1 MILVD
6 CYTIMDLGQGFDD
19 IVTGFKTVLTVKDL
33 KVTAMIIE
41 LEYMD
46 LILFYLYMHMVS
58 GKTYKSL
65 TWCHDSPSG
74 LDIVFNSYDYLE
86 PFFTVVD
93 DLSVNLCD
101 LDHPTLRIRC

>member
-1 MILVD
+1 
-6 CYTIMDLGQGFDD
+6 MDLTQGFDD
-19 IVTGFKTVLTVKDL
+19 IVTGIETIVTGKDL
-33 KVTAMIIE
+33 KVTAMIIK

-74 LDIVFNSYDYLE
+74 LDIVFNSYDYRP
-86 PFFTVVD
+86 PFFTV
-93 DLSVNLCD
+93 
-101 LDHPTLRIRC
+101 I